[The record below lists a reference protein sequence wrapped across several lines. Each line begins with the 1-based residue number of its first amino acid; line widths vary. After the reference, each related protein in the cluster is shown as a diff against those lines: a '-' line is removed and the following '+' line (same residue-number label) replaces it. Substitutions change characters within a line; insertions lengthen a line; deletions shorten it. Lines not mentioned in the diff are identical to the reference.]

1 MHTQRIEIW
10 KHKHNFNL
18 DKKGNEDR
26 TKIVV
31 VITFI
36 TMIAEITFGWLT
48 NSMALF
54 ADGWHMGTHAFALGI
69 SVLAYILARKYS
81 KDERFAFGTWKIEIL
96 GAFSSAVVLGMVGII
111 MGFTSVE
118 RLFNP
123 LPIHF
128 DQALMVTF
136 LGLAINVA
144 CAIILNSQGG
154 HTHGYGDDAH
164 GHSHGGH
171 SHGQEHSPE
180 EGHQHP
186 HHEEL
191 HEHSHDDHDHDH
203 STHGHEHAANDKD
216 ADLNLRSAYL
226 HVFAD
231 AMTSVL
237 AILALAGAKYF
248 GFNWLDPFMGI
259 VGAGLIFR
267 WSISLLKDT
276 SVILLDRETNSALAS
291 KIKERIES
299 DQDTKVSDLHLWK
312 VEQTRYA
319 CIIAL
324 VTGTNCSLDDFKK
337 RLNGLHELVHV
348 TIEVNPCQY
357 NLS

>member
-18 DKKGNEDR
+18 DKKGNENR
-26 TKIVV
+26 TRIVV
-31 VITFI
+31 IITF
-36 TMIAEITFGWLT
+36 TMMIAEIIGGWLT

-81 KDERFAFGTWKIEIL
+81 KDEWFTFGTWKIEIL
-96 GAFSSAVVLGMVGII
+96 GAFSSAIVLGMVGILMVGSSI
-111 MGFTSVE
+111 E

-123 LPIHF
+123 LPIQF
-128 DQALMVTF
+128 NEALLVTF
-136 LGLAINVA
+136 LGLMVNVA
-144 CAIILNSQGG
+144 CAVILNSGGG
-154 HTHGYGDDAH
+154 HTHGYGEHAH
-164 GHSHGGH
+164 EHNHAHQEHDHQEEAHEHSHGLEDSHEGGH
-171 SHGQEHSPE
+171 D
-180 EGHQHP
+180 
-186 HHEEL
+186 HHEL
-191 HEHSHDDHDHDH
+191 HEHSHDDHATRED
-203 STHGHEHAANDKD
+203 T
-216 ADLNLRSAYL
+216 DLNLRSAYL

-237 AILALAGAKYF
+237 ALVALAGAKYF

-259 VGAGLIFR
+259 VGAALIFR

-276 SVILLDRETNSALAS
+276 SVILLDRQTNGALAS
-291 KIKERIES
+291 KIKESIES
-299 DQDTKVSDLHLWK
+299 DRDTKVSDLHLWK

-324 VTGTNCSLDDFKK
+324 VTGTDCCIDDFKK
-337 RLNGLHELVHV
+337 RLNSFNELVHV

>member
-10 KHKHNFNL
+10 QHKHNFNL
-18 DKKGNEDR
+18 DKKENENR

-31 VITFI
+31 VITFV
-36 TMIAEITFGWLT
+36 TMVAEIIFGWLT

-69 SVLAYILARKYS
+69 SVLAYVLARKYA
-81 KDERFAFGTWKIEIL
+81 KDLRFSFGTWKIEIL
-96 GAFSSAVVLGMVGII
+96 GAYSSAIVLGMVGILMVGSSI
-111 MGFTSVE
+111 E

-123 LPIHF
+123 LPIQF
-128 DQALMVTF
+128 DEALLVTF
-136 LGLAINVA
+136 LGLVVNVT
-144 CAIILNSQGG
+144 CAVILNSGGG
-154 HTHGYGDDAH
+154 HTHGYGDHAHEH
-164 GHSHGGH
+164 GHAHD
-171 SHGQEHSPE
+171 EHD
-180 EGHQHP
+180 
-186 HHEEL
+186 HHYEI
-191 HEHSHDDHDHDH
+191 HEHSHHGHDHDH
-203 STHGHEHAANDKD
+203 PADHKD

-237 AILALAGAKYF
+237 AIVALAGAKYF

-259 VGAGLIFR
+259 VGATLIFR

-276 SVILLDRETNSALAS
+276 SVILLDRQTNSTLVS
-291 KIKERIES
+291 KIKESIES

-324 VTGTNCSLDDFKK
+324 VTGTDARLDDFKK
-337 RLNGLHELVHV
+337 RLGGFPELVHV

-357 NLS
+357 SLS